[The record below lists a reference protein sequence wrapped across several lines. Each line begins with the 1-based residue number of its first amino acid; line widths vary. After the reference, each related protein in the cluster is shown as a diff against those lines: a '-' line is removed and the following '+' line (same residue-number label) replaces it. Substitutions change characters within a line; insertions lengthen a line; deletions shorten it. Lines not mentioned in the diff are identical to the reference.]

1 MSASSRLLFARGR
14 DERGF
19 GMVELVAAMT
29 IMMIGVLA
37 VFALFQSGLVQ
48 LQRAS
53 TITTAGALA
62 DAEMERFRAVRY
74 ETLGLDETQVAAL
87 VTAEDPDVYAADG
100 AYADD
105 TSVTTNVSGGIT
117 ASAVTLTVSSATGFP
132 ATAEFRVKIDSEV
145 LIVTAG
151 AGTTTWTVERGGD
164 GTSPAIH
171 NAGAVVT
178 LTERV
183 ALASCSGGG
192 SPCTSVVPSKTS
204 TGADGK
210 SYRVDTF
217 ITWSQVASGD
227 GTAGRAVKKLTV
239 VVRDPTSPYREW
251 TRVTSI
257 FDEATG
263 L

>member
-48 LQRAS
+48 LRRAS

-62 DAEMERFRAVRY
+62 DAEMERFRAVKY
-74 ETLGLDETQVAAL
+74 ETLGLDAGEVAAL
-87 VTAEDPDVYAADG
+87 VAAEDPDVYAAHEAYANDG
-100 AYADD
+100 AVT
-105 TSVTTNVSGGIT
+105 TSVTGGLT
-117 ASAVTLTVSSATGFP
+117 QTGTTLTVASATGFP
-132 ATAEFRVKIDSEV
+132 AAGEFRITIAGEV

-164 GTSPAIH
+164 GTVPGTH
-171 NAGAVVT
+171 NAGATVT

-183 ALASCSGGG
+183 AIASCSFGG
-192 SPCTSVVPSKTS
+192 SPCTSLVPTKT
-204 TGADGK
+204 TAGADGK
-210 SYRVDTF
+210 SYRVDTY
-217 ITWSQVASGD
+217 IAWSQVASGT
-227 GTAGRAVKKLTV
+227 GTSGRAVKRLTV
-239 VVRDPTSPYREW
+239 VVREPETPYKEW
-251 TRVTSI
+251 ARVTSI

>member
-1 MSASSRLLFARGR
+1 M
-14 DERGF
+14 
-19 GMVELVAAMT
+19 LVAPITVGSGDAAT
-29 IMMIGVLA
+29 IVFKPPLPIRKRIVSRKGLA
-37 VFALFQSGLVQ
+37 FASRIAWRSDPGPLFSVF
-48 LQRAS
+48 
-53 TITTAGALA
+53 
-62 DAEMERFRAVRY
+62 
-74 ETLGLDETQVAAL
+74 
-87 VTAEDPDVYAADG
+87 
-100 AYADD
+100 
-105 TSVTTNVSGGIT
+105 VTTNVRGGTT

-132 ATAEFRVKIDSEV
+132 ATAEFRVKIDSAV

-217 ITWSQVASGD
+217 IT
-227 GTAGRAVKKLTV
+227 
-239 VVRDPTSPYREW
+239 
-251 TRVTSI
+251 
-257 FDEATG
+257 
-263 L
+263 